1 MSSQPDGSVT
11 HFFGQ
16 LRQGN
21 RDAAQRLWEHF
32 APRLLGLA
40 RKTLAGGPQ
49 RIADEE
55 DAVLDAFS
63 SFCQRALSGDFV
75 GDLHRD
81 NLWSLLATITVR
93 KARKQQRSERAQKR
107 GGGRVMGESTALG
120 NRAESHGFDE
130 MCGQI
135 DVQDFDLI
143 CEELLGKLDNDQRK
157 VALLRLMSYTDTEIA
172 EVLGFSVSKVERK
185 LRLIRRMWGSQ
196 MED

>member
-1 MSSQPDGSVT
+1 
-11 HFFGQ
+11 
-16 LRQGN
+16 
-21 RDAAQRLWEHF
+21 
-32 APRLLGLA
+32 
-40 RKTLAGGPQ
+40 
-49 RIADEE
+49 
-55 DAVLDAFS
+55 
-63 SFCQRALSGDFV
+63 
-75 GDLHRD
+75 
-81 NLWSLLATITVR
+81 
-93 KARKQQRSERAQKR
+93 
-107 GGGRVMGESTALG
+107 MGESTALG